1 MPSPKLLY
9 VYDALCGWC
18 YGFSPT
24 LKAFAKT
31 QGVGID
37 VVSGGMIRGPRE
49 GMLSEVAPYIRTAYR
64 DVEQRTGVK
73 FGEAFVEVLMNGD
86 IYMTSEPAAALLA
99 WAREQAPARQ
109 LDAAHELQQGIYY
122 HGYGPRSEELARHLA
137 TSLGLDADAAVAAM
151 TAEAYRVL
159 AERDFAIAR
168 QLEVRG
174 FPALFVVREDGLLPI
189 ANGYTDG
196 QTLAAR
202 FERALQLPTRT
213 E

>member
-1 MPSPKLLY
+1 MSPPRLLY

-24 LKAFAKT
+24 LTAFAKT
-31 QGVGID
+31 LDARVE

-49 GMLSEVAPYIRTAYR
+49 GMLSEVAPYIRTAYK
-64 DVEQRTGVK
+64 DVERRTGVE
-73 FGEAFVEVLMNGD
+73 FGGAFLDVLMSGD

-99 WAREQAPARQ
+99 WAREQAPERQ
-109 LDAAHELQQGIYY
+109 LDAAHELQQGIYH

-151 TAEAYRVL
+151 SAEAYRVL

-168 QLEVRG
+168 QLDVRG
-174 FPALFVVREDGLLPI
+174 FPALFVKKAAGLVPI
-189 ANGYTDG
+189 ANGYTD
-196 QTLAAR
+196 AALLEVR
-202 FERALQLPTRT
+202 FAQALRLPSPA